1 MLVVR
6 LPLLHALPILASEF
20 CLLEMLIVGAV
31 PEYLGAAALVNLLRG
46 LVVVLPVHIPLVL
59 LHLLLLEAGDVLR
72 LGGHLHRLRVQT
84 WILR

>member
-46 LVVVLPVHIPLVL
+46 LVVVLSVHIALVL
-59 LHLLLLEAGDVLR
+59 VHLLLLEAGDVLR
-72 LGGHLHRLRVQT
+72 LGYLDRLLVQPR
-84 WILR
+84 ILR